1 MRRLAVVAAAVV
13 LMSCAPSSVPAMR
26 ITRSSAVQE
35 NHYPAFDRS
44 IDDAAAVRR
53 VSDAVRA
60 LPPAPQGRSCPASL
74 GLRYR
79 LSFNEAARVV
89 LSVVVEGDGCAQ
101 VIFTEAD
108 RRATDDAFWGLLA
121 ESLGVKPAD
130 IYNVRP
136 AEVTR

>member
-1 MRRLAVVAAAVV
+1 MRRVAVV
-13 LMSCAPSSVPAMR
+13 LAALIVVSCGGSVPPMR
-26 ITRSSAVQE
+26 ITRFSAVAA
-35 NHYPAFDRS
+35 NHYPSFDRS
-44 IDDAAAVRR
+44 VNDDAAARR

-60 LPPAPQGRSCPASL
+60 LPPTPAGRSCPVDL

-89 LSVVVEGDGCAQ
+89 LSVVVVGGGCAE

-108 RRATDDAFWGLLA
+108 RRATDDAFWDLLA
-121 ESLGVKPAD
+121 STLGVNKAD

-136 AEVTR
+136 E